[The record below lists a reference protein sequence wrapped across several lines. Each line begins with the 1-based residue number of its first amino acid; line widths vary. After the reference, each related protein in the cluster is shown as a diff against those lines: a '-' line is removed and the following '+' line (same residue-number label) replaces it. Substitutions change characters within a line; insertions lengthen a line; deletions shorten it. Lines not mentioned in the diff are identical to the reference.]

1 MPMPR
6 KICENCQRP
15 IAVCI
20 CEHLVSLEAPC
31 NIVILQHPSEQKQAL
46 ATVPILQACLIPLTV
61 LVGEDF
67 SQNPTLL
74 QLLKTP
80 EDIAIVFPTDDA
92 EAWDLQQVNT
102 AFNPP
107 KTLIVLDGTWRKAK
121 LIWHK
126 NPCLHNLRTV
136 ALKGIAD
143 SQYLIRSSTIE
154 GGVSTLEAVMH
165 CCNYLSST
173 QRFDPLLNPFKAM
186 VDWQIKKMGKE
197 TFLAHYGNKEDQ

>member
-1 MPMPR
+1 MPR
-6 KICENCQRP
+6 KKCENCQRP

-46 ATVPILQACLIPLTV
+46 ATVPILQACLTPLTV

-67 SQNPTLL
+67 TQSQALL
-74 QLLKTP
+74 QLLHNP
-80 EDIAIVFPTDDA
+80 EDVAIVFPTDHGVV
-92 EAWDLQQVNT
+92 WDLEHVNP
-102 AFNPP
+102 ALNIP

-126 NPCLHNLRTV
+126 NPCLHSLKSV
-136 ALKGIAD
+136 FLKGMGE
-143 SQYLIRSSTIE
+143 SQYVVRSSSIE

-165 CCNYLSST
+165 SCNYLTGT
-173 QRFDPLLNPFKAM
+173 QRFDPLLNPFNAM

-197 TFLAHYGNKEDQ
+197 TFLAHYGNKEN